1 MLMDNYGFGKKFPI
15 SAPGATRERLHSVQ
29 GLKSL
34 SIRVVS
40 EQKFISEGRIED
52 LSTIKYLR
60 LKSCQVPFSNLL

>member
-52 LSTIKYLR
+52 LSTIK
-60 LKSCQVPFSNLL
+60 